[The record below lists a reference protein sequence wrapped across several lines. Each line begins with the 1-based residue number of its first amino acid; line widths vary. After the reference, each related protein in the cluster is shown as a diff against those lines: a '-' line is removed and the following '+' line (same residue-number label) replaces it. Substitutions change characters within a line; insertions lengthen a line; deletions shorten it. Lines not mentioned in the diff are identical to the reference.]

1 MIFHKFDDDCKLIDA
16 IQIDLEQALVFLD
29 EYLER
34 ADEKYTYGEEAMA
47 ATSFCISRSE
57 SDFLQINCD
66 GKNSISFHSDRLEF
80 DMNFLLR
87 LFCKKTVMI
96 LEGNIDYSVKIITD
110 FFNLSRQ
117 CFEKKYSHSYQRPT
131 SFGGGTYV
139 G

>member
-16 IQIDLEQALVFLD
+16 IQVDLEQTLVFLD
-29 EYLER
+29 EYLDR
-34 ADEKYTYGEEAMA
+34 ADDKYTYAEEAMA

-66 GKNSISFHSDRLEF
+66 GKNSISFQSDRLEF
-80 DMNFLLR
+80 DMHFLLR
-87 LFCKKTVMI
+87 LFCNNTTMF
-96 LEGNIDYSVKIITD
+96 LEGNNDFSIKVITD
-110 FFNLSRQ
+110 YFNLPRQ
-117 CFEKKYSHSYQRPT
+117 SFEKKYSHSYQRPT